1 MGGVTGEIGH
11 QLTRLGNEH
20 GGCLM
25 ITSQLHIFG
34 FCVFFFFKS
43 LFKNR
48 TAQNVAI
55 GMFKEDLTY

>member
-25 ITSQLHIFG
+25 ITSQLRIFG
-34 FCVFFFFKS
+34 FCVFFFLNLYLKTE
-43 LFKNR
+43 LLKMLPLGCLKR
-48 TAQNVAI
+48 I
-55 GMFKEDLTY
+55 